1 MVGANVAGGGAVRG
15 GTVGVAGAAGWHPK
29 ATATTTHANAARR
42 NNENRRNEA
51 GRVE

>member
-1 MVGANVAGGGAVRG
+1 MVGIGVAGGGAVSG

-29 ATATTTHANAARR
+29 ATATMMNANAVRR

>member
-1 MVGANVAGGGAVRG
+1 MVGANVAGGGAVSGR
-15 GTVGVAGAAGWHPK
+15 TVGVAGAAGWHPK
-29 ATATTTHANAARR
+29 ATATTHANAARR